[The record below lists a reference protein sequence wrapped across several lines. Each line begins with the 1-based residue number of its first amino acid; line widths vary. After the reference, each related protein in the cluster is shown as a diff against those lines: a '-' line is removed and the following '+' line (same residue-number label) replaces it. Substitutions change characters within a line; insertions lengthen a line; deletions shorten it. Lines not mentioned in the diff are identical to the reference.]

1 MTNRFHDLTFE
12 RLKDGTIRLMQQ
24 SGLGEPDT
32 IDIHP
37 SQLRHVAEAFGL
49 VPPSYPADELTK
61 RLAEQLCTI
70 LKELADECHRSHWL
84 ELTYAKL
91 DAWCSALPNDIF
103 PFDLWEEPKKAS
115 GSGEE
120 VRPVRQ
126 PASVSS
132 DSAQQPINEPTKN
145 TAALPDAGQLSITL
159 E

>member
-1 MTNRFHDLTFE
+1 MTNRFFDLTFE
-12 RLKDGTIRLMQQ
+12 RLASGSIRLKQ
-24 SGLGEPDT
+24 SAFDEDSI
-32 IDIHP
+32 IDMHP
-37 SQLRHVAEAFGL
+37 AQLRHVAEALGL

-103 PFDLWEEPKKAS
+103 PFDLWEETEKAS

-126 PASVSS
+126 PASVST
-132 DSAQQPINEPTKN
+132 DSAQKPINEPTKN
-145 TAALPDAGQLSITL
+145 TAAPPDAGQLSITL